1 MSPKVIEVIVEDI
14 KIKKEYF
21 VPNFIID
28 KHIISEEKVSNVR
41 SAMFIILHNKKRI
54 IVIETKIEPLVIL
67 LACIISNKK

>member
-28 KHIISEEKVSNVR
+28 KYIISEEKVSNVR
-41 SAMFIILHNKKRI
+41 SAMFIILDNKKRI

-67 LACIISNKK
+67 LARIISNKK